1 MGATE
6 RPLLDYVSGAH
17 PNVLASAKGRGAPR
31 SPFAA
36 LGAHAIA
43 ALRRADP
50 RNGAA
55 EA

>member
-1 MGATE
+1 
-6 RPLLDYVSGAH
+6 
-17 PNVLASAKGRGAPR
+17 VLASAKGRGAPR

-55 EA
+55 EAYSWSYNYYKPLG